1 MKMNFSLLFYLK
13 KQKNYVK
20 GAVPVYMRVTVNSK
34 RVEVTTG
41 RECEPQRWNVGT
53 GRMFGTKEDAR
64 GLNAYLSNLQ
74 AKVFDAHSELTK
86 AGEVITAEVLKN
98 KFLGRVEKPRMLIG
112 IITDHNE
119 RMKTLVGE
127 EYAPGTYKRF
137 KVLHHH
143 TVEFLKAKY
152 MVSDYDIRKIDF
164 AFVTDY
170 EFHLRSVRKMGNNT
184 TVKHMKMF
192 RKIINICLNNGWLT
206 TDPLANYKGR
216 YKNVDRS
223 VLMEDEIDAIAA
235 KEFVSE
241 RLDQV
246 RDTFLFCCF
255 TGLAYADVQKLTPSQ
270 IGKGIDG
277 LPWIFTQRTKTDT
290 QSNIPLLPQ
299 AKRIMEKYANHPLC
313 ISKGVLLPVPSNQKL
328 NEYLKEIATLCG
340 IHKPMTSHIA
350 RHTFAT
356 TVALQNGVPIETLSK
371 MLGHK
376 SIRTTQIYAKIMD
389 IKVSEDMLALSGRL
403 KLCSKRA

>member
-1 MKMNFSLLFYLK
+1 MS
-13 KQKNYVK
+13 
-20 GAVPVYMRVTVNSK
+20 
-34 RVEVTTG
+34 
-41 RECEPQRWNVGT
+41 
-53 GRMFGTKEDAR
+53 GTKEDAR
-64 GLNAYLSNLQ
+64 VLNAYLSSLQ

-137 KVLHHH
+137 KVVHHH

-170 EFHLRSVRKMGNNT
+170 EFHLRSVRKMGNNST
-184 TVKHMKMF
+184 VKHMKMFRKIINICLNVTDYEFHLRSVRKMGNNSTVKHMKMF

-206 TDPLANYKGR
+206 TDPFANYKGR

-223 VLMEDEIDAIAA
+223 VLMEDEIAA

-255 TGLAYADVQKLTPSQ
+255 TGLAYADVQKLTTSQ

-290 QSNIPLLPQ
+290 QLNIPLLPQ
-299 AKRIMEKYANHPLC
+299 AKRIMEKYANHPVC
-313 ISKGVLLPVPSNQKL
+313 VNKGVLLPVPSNQKL

-340 IHKPMTSHIA
+340 INKPVTSHIA

-356 TVALQNGVPIETLSK
+356 TVALQNGIPIETLSK
-371 MLGHK
+371 ILGHK
-376 SIRTTQIYAKIMD
+376 SIRTTQIYAKITD
-389 IKVSEDMLALSGRL
+389 IKVSEDMLALSVRL

>member
-1 MKMNFSLLFYLK
+1 
-13 KQKNYVK
+13 
-20 GAVPVYMRVTVNSK
+20 
-34 RVEVTTG
+34 
-41 RECEPQRWNVGT
+41 
-53 GRMFGTKEDAR
+53 MFGTKEDAR